1 MLCISNGSNDTR
13 SSLAWGREAKEP
25 RTILDVW
32 ESGFSQSGYST
43 PDNFFFFTKN
53 APCEDNTEIIHGCTK
68 LKTDC
73 KKNKLIKN
81 LNKNKLEKGVLK
93 IFPLIG
99 KNFEA
104 PDLT

>member
-43 PDNFFFFTKN
+43 PDNFFFFYQKCTLRGQHM
-53 APCEDNTEIIHGCTK
+53 IIHGCTK